1 MRLAEKLGHLRLVE
15 GTQRGYGRA
24 LTKAEVSRLMRQTGP
39 GLSAAYLSQLESGA
53 RSHMTEH
60 TRALLAS
67 FFKVHPGYLVSDPAD
82 FETELQSHLPAGQ
95 QPVDRL
101 DHWLVEQAES
111 WRDDPL
117 VGHVLLKIRRQP
129 RPRGVLEALD
139 TLLDLPDDRWR
150 QVMGDAV
157 EQREGHGQ
165 RREQSA

>member
-1 MRLAEKLGHLRLVE
+1 VRLAEKLRHLRLVE

-24 LTKAEVSRLMRQTGP
+24 LTKAEVSRLMRQVGR
-39 GLSAAYLSQLESGA
+39 GLSAAYLSQLESGT

-60 TRALLAS
+60 TRALLAT

-82 FETELQSHLPAGQ
+82 FETELQTHLPSTPRSA
-95 QPVDRL
+95 DRL
-101 DHWLVEQAES
+101 EDWLAEQAES

-129 RPRGVLEALD
+129 QPRGVLEALD
-139 TLLDLPDDRWR
+139 RLLDLPADRLR
-150 QVMGDAV
+150 QVVGDAV
-157 EQREGHGQ
+157 EQSVGR